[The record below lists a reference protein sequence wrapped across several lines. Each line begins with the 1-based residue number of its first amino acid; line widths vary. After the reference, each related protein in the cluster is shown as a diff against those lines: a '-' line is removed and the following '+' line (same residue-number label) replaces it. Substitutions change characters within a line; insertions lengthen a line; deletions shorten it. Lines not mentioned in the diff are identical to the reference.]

1 MDNSDA
7 FNFEKFVMYFESI
20 YSKMPPFG
28 RPRAFIDNFKPK
40 NLLPYELN

>member
-7 FNFEKFVMYFESI
+7 FNFEKFVMYLESI

-40 NLLPYELN
+40 NLLPYEIN